1 MTLIKIWLKISILN
15 FIAICLLLP
24 LSSCRSTAISRKLTS
39 TATPTRANPTIKAT
53 GVTDTANPAP
63 EQPLTVINTPAT
75 SSLIPTFDPPTP
87 AATQR
92 SYYLIQSGD
101 SLPVVAARFQLSE
114 QELTFNNHNVESGY
128 LPAGEKIWLPDGTTI
143 FAEIEPF
150 MPDSEFLYSPS
161 AVDFDVA
168 AYLSIAGGFFASHQE
183 YLRSSGWTSAADI
196 IQRVALENSI
206 NPRFLLSILE
216 YETQAVF
223 GQPGENINI
232 EYMLGNEDFHRK
244 GFYLQLSWLADQLS
258 VGYYGWRAGTLMEI
272 QVIDGTMYRPSPY
285 LNAGSVGLIY
295 YYAQK
300 HVLAQLVE
308 YVDPERGLPGLHAS
322 MFGDPWPRAAEVEP
336 LLPPGLSQPLMQ
348 LPFEVGKL
356 WSYTSGPH
364 PAWEKNGALA
374 ALDFAPASAESGCVS
389 SKAWVTAVADGM
401 VVRTGAGIVIQ
412 DIDPLPGQESDGLEQ
427 TGWVILYMHI
437 EERERIESGT
447 RLKAGD
453 RIGHPSCEGGPA
465 NGTHVHIARKFNGE
479 WILAGGPIPFIL
491 DGWVAIAGDKPYE
504 GILENGSQ
512 IRTAHPNGSIY
523 TQITRPDIIE
533 AE

>member
-1 MTLIKIWLKISILN
+1 MTHTKIWFKISILN
-15 FIAICLLLP
+15 FSAICLLLP
-24 LSSCRSTAISRKLTS
+24 LSSCQSSAASRQLTS
-39 TATPTRANPTIKAT
+39 TATPSRANPIITTIA
-53 GVTDTANPAP
+53 VTDTANLAV
-63 EQPLTVINTPAT
+63 EQPLTVINTRVT
-75 SSLIPTFDPPTP
+75 STLTPTLNPPTP

-92 SYYLIQSGD
+92 PYYQIQSGD

-114 QELTFNNHNVESGY
+114 QELGFHNLQVENGY
-128 LPAGEKIWLPDGTTI
+128 LPAGEIIWLPEGTSHL
-143 FAEIEPF
+143 ARAKPF
-150 MPDSEFLYSPS
+150 MPDSEFVYSPS

-168 AYLSIAGGFFASHQE
+168 GYLSLAGGFFASHQE

-206 NPRFLLSILE
+206 NPRILLAILE
-216 YETQAVF
+216 YETQSVF
-223 GQPGENINI
+223 GQPAEDINI
-232 EYMLGNEDFHRK
+232 EYVLGNEDFHRK
-244 GFYLQLSWLADQLS
+244 GLYLQLSWLADQLS
-258 VGYYGWRAGTLMEI
+258 AGYYGWRAGTLMEI
-272 QVIDGTMYRPSPY
+272 KSVDGTMYRPSPY

-300 HVLAQLVE
+300 HDMTQLGE
-308 YVDPERGLPGLHAS
+308 YIDRERGLPGLYAS
-322 MFGDPWPRAAEVEP
+322 MYSDPWPRSAQIEP

-348 LPFEVGKL
+348 LPFETGKL

-374 ALDFAPASAESGCVS
+374 ALDFAPASAESGCVP
-389 SKAWVTAVADGM
+389 SKAWVTAVADGV
-401 VVRTGAGIVIQ
+401 VVRTGNGIVMQ
-412 DIDPLPGQESDGLEQ
+412 DIDPLPGQDSDGLEQ

-437 EERERIESGT
+437 EEYERIVPGT
-447 RLKAGD
+447 RIKAGD

-491 DGWVAIAGDKPYE
+491 DGWVAVAGDKPYE
-504 GILENGSQ
+504 GELENGSQ
-512 IRTAHPNGSIY
+512 IRTAHPYGSIH
-523 TQITRPDIIE
+523 TQIMRPEIIE

>member
-1 MTLIKIWLKISILN
+1 MIHTSIWVKISTLT
-15 FIAICLLLP
+15 FIAICPLLI
-24 LSSCRSTAISRKLTS
+24 LSSCQSPAASRQRTPFTA
-39 TATPTRANPTIKAT
+39 PTIANPIITAKAAP
-53 GVTDTANPAP
+53 DTAYLAE

-75 SSLIPTFDPPTP
+75 STLTATSNPPTP
-87 AATQR
+87 VATQQP
-92 SYYLIQSGD
+92 YYQIQSGD
-101 SLPVVAARFQLSE
+101 SLSAVAGRFQLSE
-114 QELTFNNHNVESGY
+114 QELAFNNYHAENGY
-128 LPAGEKIWLPDGTTI
+128 LPAGEILWLPEGMADL
-143 FAEIEPF
+143 AEPEPF
-150 MPDSEFLYSPS
+150 IPDSEFVYSPS
-161 AVDFDVA
+161 AVDFDTA
-168 AYLSIAGGFFASHQE
+168 AYLSLAGGFFASHQE

-206 NPRFLLSILE
+206 NPRILLSILE
-216 YETQAVF
+216 YETQSVF
-223 GQPGENINI
+223 GQPAGDVNID
-232 EYMLGNEDFHRK
+232 YVLGNEDFHRK
-244 GFYLQLSWLADQLS
+244 GLYLQLSWLADQLS
-258 VGYYGWRAGTLMEI
+258 AGYYGWRAGTLIEI
-272 QVIDGTMYRPSPY
+272 QSADGIMHRLSPY

-295 YYAQK
+295 YYAKNHDMDQ
-300 HVLAQLVE
+300 LAE
-308 YVDPERGLPGLHAS
+308 YINPERGLPGLHAS
-322 MFGDPWPRAAEVEP
+322 MFGDPWSRAAQVEP
-336 LLPPGLSQPLMQ
+336 LLPPKLSQPLMQ
-348 LPFEVGKL
+348 LPFEAGKL

-374 ALDFAPASAESGCVS
+374 ALDFAPASAESGCVP

-401 VVRTGAGIVIQ
+401 VVRTGAGTVIQ
-412 DIDPLPGQESDGLEQ
+412 DIDPLPGQGSDGLEQ

-437 EERERIESGT
+437 EEHERIEPGT

-504 GILENGSQ
+504 GTLVNGSQ

-523 TQITRPDIIE
+523 TQITRPEIVE